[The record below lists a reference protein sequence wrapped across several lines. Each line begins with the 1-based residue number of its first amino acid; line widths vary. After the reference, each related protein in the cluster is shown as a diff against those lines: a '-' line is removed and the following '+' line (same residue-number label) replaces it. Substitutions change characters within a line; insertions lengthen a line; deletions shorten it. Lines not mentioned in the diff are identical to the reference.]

1 MIHKDFD
8 KDALYSKPLRLNP
21 DTCGKEIELLKLR
34 SAVIH
39 IFLSAEH
46 LMSTQEQRRKN
57 WRKLMQ
63 CCFIDPGNK
72 IMQCGTFPPDCK
84 VVDRICMHMTWR
96 LAVSA
101 ALK

>member
-39 IFLSAEH
+39 ILLSAEH
-46 LMSTQEQRRKN
+46 LMSAQE
-57 WRKLMQ
+57 
-63 CCFIDPGNK
+63 
-72 IMQCGTFPPDCK
+72 
-84 VVDRICMHMTWR
+84 
-96 LAVSA
+96 
-101 ALK
+101 